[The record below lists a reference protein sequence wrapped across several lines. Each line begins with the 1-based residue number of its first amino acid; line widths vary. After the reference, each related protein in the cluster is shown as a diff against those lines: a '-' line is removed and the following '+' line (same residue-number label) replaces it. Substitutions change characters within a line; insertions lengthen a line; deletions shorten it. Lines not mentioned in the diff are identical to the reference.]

1 MVEIIFFSLEDF
13 KTLVYLKNALF
24 HSASP
29 AKKNIYIYIFKGDAK
44 FLLKGGLILRGFNEK
59 KRSN

>member
-1 MVEIIFFSLEDF
+1 MPSFTVPPPP
-13 KTLVYLKNALF
+13 K
-24 HSASP
+24 
-29 AKKNIYIYIFKGDAK
+29 KKNIYIYIFKGDAK